1 MLCTKK
7 EFVKPV
13 IKKIGNIF
21 YLKKGINMKIL
32 KKRPSA
38 KQRILEKLC
47 DAWPGPI
54 PLFDLILIGG
64 TSAYRTMKKL
74 TDEHGIEIDFYHE
87 VINGKYTNNTRY
99 FLMPDPRKVD
109 IENLYLRS

>member
-1 MLCTKK
+1 MKNAGRLQPCS
-7 EFVKPV
+7 VR
-13 IKKIGNIF
+13 IGG
-21 YLKKGINMKIL
+21 KMKIL

-38 KQRILEKLC
+38 KQRILQELC
-47 DAWPGPI
+47 DEWPGSI

-64 TSAYRTMKKL
+64 TCAYRRIKELQYK
-74 TDEHGIEIDFYHE
+74 HGIEIDFYHE

-109 IENLYLRS
+109 IENLCLRS